1 MPQAV
6 VNNHLKCTSKRA
18 SNLSGDW
25 MISRP
30 LVLTAAIITAIAFS
44 FAFCS
49 ATFAQA
55 SNTGTLH
62 AQVLDPSSAVVV
74 GASVIV
80 AASDGTSQGGT
91 TGRDGVFELKGL
103 APGTYTVEVIAKG
116 FALFKNDSVQITAGQ
131 IQQLNVSLTI
141 EIEQQ
146 QVTVT
151 DQTGA
156 VDVSPTNN
164 AGAIVINGAAL
175 DALPD
180 DPDELQTDLT
190 ALAGPSAGPNGGQF
204 YIDGFTAGQLPP
216 KSSIREI
223 RINQNPFSAQYDKVG
238 YGRIEIFTKPGTD
251 KWHGGFSVNANDSA
265 FNTRNP
271 FFNSHE
277 AAGTPYPSYYSTQY
291 SGNIGGPLSNK
302 ASFFFTSDIRDI
314 HDLGIV
320 NAQIVDPTTF
330 ALTPFSAAVPNPK
343 TRYNI
348 GPRLDYALSKTNT
361 LTLRYQYYRN
371 DETNDGISGFSLPSQ
386 GYDSLT
392 TEQTVQVGDT
402 QIYGSKVVNETR
414 FQYLHDETHQTPQS
428 TAPTIM
434 VPLAFTGGGYSGG
447 LVNDDSNSFEFQNY
461 TSIQYTKHFLKF
473 GARLRGYTD
482 GNSSTSGF
490 NGTYQF
496 PSIQAY
502 ISTLQGV
509 PSANQYTVTANP
521 ANTTLTPNPFV
532 RVSQVDVGLYIED
545 DWRVRPNITF
555 SYGLR
560 FESQD
565 NISNHADFAPR
576 LGFAWGIGGGGK
588 SAPKTVLRAGFGI
601 FYDRFLLAEVLQQD
615 RLSGLNLA
623 EYVVPNPD
631 FFNAAPT
638 TPPLLTP
645 GPTELFTRYQP
656 NNSLHAPYIA
666 QSAISLERQLNKV
679 TNLSVSY
686 LNSIGNDQLLTN
698 NINSPTNF
706 GDFYPYY
713 MNPAAATRPV
723 PNENIYE
730 YESNAIFRQNQL
742 FVQSRIMA
750 GARLTLFAYYVLN
763 YANSDTSGANSFPS
777 NPFNIMEDY
786 GRASFDIRNRF
797 FLGGSVALPWGLRF
811 SPFMIASSGSPYNI
825 TLSEDLIGSSQLN
838 QRPSFSTAS
847 AGGPIVTV
855 PGFGTFSTVPGPNAT
870 PIPIDNYTGP
880 NHFTLNVRLAKTFN
894 FGPETKGPSRAGGP
908 GGGGPGGG
916 GGGGGRGGGGGGGGR
931 GGGPGANPFGGGGQG
946 FGATNASK
954 RYSITLSVNARNVFN
969 NVNPANP
976 SAVLNPPEVAGGDA
990 TYNTR
995 FFGIPNQLAGGPFS
1009 SNAANRQIYLQ
1020 AGFSF

>member
-1 MPQAV
+1 MRTRAV
-6 VNNHLKCTSKRA
+6 SFAARIFTAIVFGLACTS
-18 SNLSGDW
+18 S
-25 MISRP
+25 
-30 LVLTAAIITAIAFS
+30 V
-44 FAFCS
+44 
-49 ATFAQA
+49 FAQT
-55 SNTGTLH
+55 SGGGTIH
-62 AQVLDPSSAVVV
+62 AQVTDPSAAAIV

-80 AASDGTSQGGT
+80 KGPDGKSRT
-91 TGRDGVFELKGL
+91 TTTDRDGVFELKNL
-103 APGTYTVEVIAKG
+103 APGKYTVAVSAKG
-116 FALFKNDSVQITAGQ
+116 FALYNNDSVQVTVGQ
-131 IQQLNVSLTI
+131 VQQLNISLSI

-151 DQTGA
+151 DQTGV

-271 FFNSHE
+271 FFNSQE
-277 AAGTPYPSYYSTQY
+277 ASGTPYPSYYSTQY
-291 SGNIGGPLSNK
+291 SGNIGGPLSKK

-314 HDLGIV
+314 NDLGIV

-343 TRYNI
+343 KRYNV
-348 GPRLDYALSKTNT
+348 GPRFDYAVSKNNT
-361 LTLRYQYYRN
+361 LTVRYQYYRN
-371 DETNDGISGFSLPSQ
+371 DETNDGVSGFALPPQ
-386 GYDSLT
+386 GYNSLS
-392 TEQTVQVGDT
+392 TEQTLQVGDT
-402 QIYGSKVVNETR
+402 QIYGGKIVNETR
-414 FQYLHDETHQTPQS
+414 FQYLRDESSQTPAS

-447 LVNDDSNSFEFQNY
+447 LVGDSTNNFEFQNY

-502 ISTLQGV
+502 ISTLEGV
-509 PSANQYTVTANP
+509 PSANQYKVTANP
-521 ANTTLTPNPFV
+521 TNTTLSANPFV

-545 DWRVRPNITF
+545 EWRVRPNI
-555 SYGLR
+555 SLNYGLR
-560 FESQD
+560 FESQN

-576 LGFAWGIGGGGK
+576 LGFAWGIGGKGK

-601 FYDRFLLAEVLQQD
+601 FYDRFLLAEVLQQE
-615 RLSGLNLA
+615 RLSGVNLA
-623 EYVVPNPD
+623 EYVVPNPN
-631 FFNAAPT
+631 FYNPAAT
-638 TPPLLTP
+638 SPPFLTP
-645 GPTELFTRYQP
+645 GPTELFSQYRP
-656 NNSLHAPYIA
+656 NNSLHAPYIV
-666 QSAISLERQLNKV
+666 QSAVSLERQINKV

-686 LNSIGNDQLLTN
+686 LNSVGNDQLLTN
-698 NINSPTNF
+698 NVNSSTNF
-706 GDFYPYY
+706 SDFYPYY
-713 MNPAAATRPV
+713 MNPVAAVRPI

-730 YESNAIFRQNQL
+730 YQSNAMFRQNQL
-742 FVQSRIMA
+742 FVQSRIIA
-750 GARLTLFAYYVLN
+750 GSKLTLFAYYVLN

-777 NPFNIMEDY
+777 NPFNIMQDY

-811 SPFMIASSGSPYNI
+811 SPFMIASSGSPYSVA
-825 TLSEDLIGSSQLN
+825 LSEDLIGSSELN
-838 QRPSFSTAS
+838 QRPSFAS
-847 AGGPIVTV
+847 GPAGGPIVTV
-855 PGFGTFSTVPGPNAT
+855 PGFGTFNTLPGPNAT
-870 PIPIDNYTGP
+870 PIPVNDFSGP

-894 FGPETKGPSRAGGP
+894 FGPETKGASSGGP
-908 GGGGPGGG
+908 GGGGQGGGG
-916 GGGGGRGGGGGGGGR
+916 GGGGGRGGGGGGGGGR
-931 GGGPGANPFGGGGQG
+931 GGGPGANPFGGGGGG
-946 FGATNASK
+946 FGSSSASK

-969 NVNPANP
+969 NVNLANP
-976 SAVLNPPEVAGGDA
+976 SAVLNPPEAPGGDA
-990 TYNTR
+990 SFNAR
-995 FFGIPNQLAGGPFS
+995 FFGVPNQLALGPFS